1 MGLAVWL
8 QAGPFPHLLG
18 LKRGVGNIPLPGGR
32 EAMEAKTGE
41 DAVRLEST
49 KPVEDQD
56 VMIKDIPVAGHLRF
70 DRVELAGSLGDL
82 GTLLPIVVGMILINK
97 LSPTT
102 VFLAFGLFYLM
113 TGFYFRLPIP
123 VQPLKAVGAI
133 AIAYPNQITES
144 VIGASGVLFGFIL
157 LVLSLS
163 GTLDRVAK
171 LFTQPVVRG
180 IQLALGLI
188 FLKKGIELI
197 TTQNVFLSGVN
208 GNFSEYQIN
217 LGIGVLVFVIVL
229 LLLDNKKIPA
239 ALAALG
245 FGIIAGL
252 LLGGLQNQPIRIGP
266 TPVHLI
272 SPSVHDFWTA
282 FIMLI
287 LPQIPL
293 TIGNACVGTADM
305 CNSVFPDNPLLS
317 KTTAGKFA
325 LTMGI
330 ANFPAGFFGAV
341 PMCTGTG
348 GLAAHYRFGART
360 GGAPIMI
367 GAIFVV
373 LALVLGELGFTIL
386 TLIPNSVLGVL
397 LIFAGLELCPLVRS
411 LKTNEEFFVAL
422 LIAGIALAVPNMAW
436 AFGIGIL
443 VDLFI
448 RYMGTKI

>member
-1 MGLAVWL
+1 
-8 QAGPFPHLLG
+8 
-18 LKRGVGNIPLPGGR
+18 
-32 EAMEAKTGE
+32 MEGKTGE

-49 KPVEDQD
+49 EPVVEQD
-56 VMIKDIPVAGHLRF
+56 IMKRDIPATGHLHF

-144 VIGASGVLFGFIL
+144 VIGASGILFGLIL

-163 GTLDRVAK
+163 GTLDRVAR

-197 TTQNVFLSGVN
+197 TTQNIFLSGVN
-208 GNFSEYQIN
+208 GHFSEYQIN
-217 LGIGVLVFVIVL
+217 LGIGVLVFAIVL
-229 LLLDNKKIPA
+229 TLLDNKKVPA

-245 FGIIAGL
+245 FGIISGL
-252 LLGGLQNQPIRIGP
+252 VLGGLQGQSLGIGP
-266 TPVHLI
+266 TSVHLI
-272 SPSVHDFWTA
+272 SPSLGDFWTA

-293 TIGNACVGTADM
+293 TIGNACVGTADA
-305 CNSVFPDNPLLS
+305 CTSLFPGSPLLS

-330 ANFPAGFFGAV
+330 ANLPAGFFGAV

-360 GGAPIMI
+360 GGAPVMI

-373 LALVLGELGFTIL
+373 LALVLGEFGL
-386 TLIPNSVLGVL
+386 TVLALIPNSVLGVL

>member
-1 MGLAVWL
+1 MLYVNLITRDSASQEEYRTSL
-8 QAGPFPHLLG
+8 HLT
-18 LKRGVGNIPLPGGR
+18 PGDLLV
-32 EAMEAKTGE
+32 T
-41 DAVRLEST
+41 
-49 KPVEDQD
+49 
-56 VMIKDIPVAGHLRF
+56 RF
-70 DRVELAGSLGDL
+70 QFNRMELAGSLGDL
-82 GTLLPIVVGMILINK
+82 GTLLPIVVGMILINR

-113 TGFYFRLPIP
+113 TGFYYKLPIP

-144 VIGASGVLFGFIL
+144 VIGAGGILFGLLL

-163 GTLDRVAK
+163 GTVDQLAK

-197 TTQNVFLSGVN
+197 VTQKVFLSGVA
-208 GNFSEYQIN
+208 GKLSEYPIN
-217 LGIGVLVFVIVL
+217 LVMGFMVFALVLA
-229 LLLDNKKIPA
+229 LLDNKKFPA
-239 ALAALG
+239 ALAALA
-245 FGIIAGL
+245 FGILAGL
-252 LLGGLQNQPIRIGP
+252 ALGGFQGQSFSIGP
-266 TPVHLI
+266 TTIGLI
-272 SPSVHDFWTA
+272 SPSLADFWTA

-305 CNSVFPDNPLLS
+305 CSSVFPNSPLLS
-317 KTTAGKFA
+317 RTKAGRFA
-325 LTMGI
+325 LTMGL
-330 ANFPAGFFGAV
+330 ANLPAGLFGAV
-341 PMCTGTG
+341 PMCHGTG

-367 GAIFVV
+367 GIFFVV
-373 LALVLGELGFTIL
+373 LALALGELGLAIL
-386 TLIPNSVLGVL
+386 ALLPNSVLGVL

-411 LKTNEEFFVAL
+411 LQTNEEFFVAL

-436 AFGIGIL
+436 AFGIGIA
-443 VDLFI
+443 VDLFL
-448 RYMGTKI
+448 RKTKTKI

>member
-1 MGLAVWL
+1 
-8 QAGPFPHLLG
+8 
-18 LKRGVGNIPLPGGR
+18 
-32 EAMEAKTGE
+32 MEAKTGE
-41 DAVRLEST
+41 DALELESAE
-49 KPVEDQD
+49 PVGHQSATGRD
-56 VMIKDIPVAGHLRF
+56 VSVAGPLRF

-102 VFLAFGLFYLM
+102 VFLSFGLFYLM
-113 TGFYFRLPIP
+113 TGYSYRLPIP

-133 AIAYPNQITES
+133 AISYPNQITES
-144 VIGASGVLFGFIL
+144 VIGASGILFGLIL

-163 GTLDRVAK
+163 GTLDRVAR

-188 FLKKGIELI
+188 FLKKGIQLI
-197 TTQNVFLSGVN
+197 TTQNLFLSGVN
-208 GNFSEYQIN
+208 GRFSEYQIN
-217 LGIGVLVFVIVL
+217 LVLGAAVFAIVL

-245 FGIIAGL
+245 FGIISGL
-252 LLGGLQNQPIRIGP
+252 FLGGLQHQPMGMGP

-272 SPSVHDFWTA
+272 SPSLHDFWTA

-305 CNSVFPDNPLLS
+305 CKSVFPDSPLLS
-317 KTTAGKFA
+317 RTKAGRFA

-330 ANFPAGFFGAV
+330 ANLPAGFFGAV
-341 PMCTGTG
+341 PMCHGTG

-360 GGAPIMI
+360 GGAPILI

-373 LALVLGELGFTIL
+373 LALALGEFGLSL
-386 TLIPNSVLGVL
+386 LALIPNSVLGVL
-397 LIFAGLELCPLVRS
+397 LLFAGLELCPLVRS
-411 LKTNEEFFVAL
+411 LKSNEEFFVAL

-436 AFGIGIL
+436 AFGVGIV

-448 RYMGTKI
+448 RRTGTKI